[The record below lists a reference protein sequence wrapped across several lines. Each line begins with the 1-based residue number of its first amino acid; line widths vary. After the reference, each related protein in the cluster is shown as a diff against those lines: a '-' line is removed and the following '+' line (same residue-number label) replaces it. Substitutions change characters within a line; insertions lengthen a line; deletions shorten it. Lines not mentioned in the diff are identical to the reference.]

1 MGRSRG
7 ETRIDIFAM
16 IALTAESRHK
26 AGEWRILLRGS
37 DFCDDRLR
45 FRGQCTGHMW

>member
-1 MGRSRG
+1 
-7 ETRIDIFAM
+7 M

-37 DFCDDRLR
+37 GLCEPDFGFAGC
-45 FRGQCTGHMW
+45 CASHMW